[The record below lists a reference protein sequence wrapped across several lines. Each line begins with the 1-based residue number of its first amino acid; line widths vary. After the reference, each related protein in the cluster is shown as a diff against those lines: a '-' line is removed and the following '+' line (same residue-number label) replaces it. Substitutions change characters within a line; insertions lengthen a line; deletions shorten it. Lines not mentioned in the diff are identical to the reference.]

1 MTDFLK
7 TRLLDTL
14 SDQIR
19 KIQKVR
25 ECKGSARREATCP
38 RCCSSAPQPGTAR
51 GPMGL
56 VQHPVL
62 VGMDGGSQQECP
74 GMGGEMGQH
83 HGQPRAGC
91 VGCQEGRC
99 ARMRQDVW
107 AGAAVQ
113 SLSKAVHSLESSTQK
128 GSSI

>member
-1 MTDFLK
+1 MHGE
-7 TRLLDTL
+7 R
-14 SDQIR
+14 
-19 KIQKVR
+19 
-25 ECKGSARREATCP
+25 P
-38 RCCSSAPQPGTAR
+38 RAHAAAA
-51 GPMGL
+51 
-56 VQHPVL
+56 QHPSLAPLGAPWGWHSTQVL

-74 GMGGEMGQH
+74 GTGGEMGQH